1 MRNCPNCGAPLD
13 ENLVKCPY
21 CGTLYYDLTVLDDQ
35 TPCYVKFRTYMG
47 TVTALAKP
55 ELKPIETRY
64 DSMDVTDSMGRTLT
78 RFTTSANADIGV
90 EFHTLVRPD
99 DGTLWRIET

>member
-55 ELKPIETRY
+55 ELKSIETRY
-64 DSMDVTDSMGRTLT
+64 NSMDVTDSMGRTLT

-90 EFHTLVRPD
+90 EFHTLVRS

>member
-13 ENLVKCPY
+13 ENLFKCPY

-47 TVTALAKP
+47 TVTALVKP
-55 ELKPIETRY
+55 ELKSIETQY
-64 DSMDVTDSMGRTLT
+64 DAVDGVDSIGRTLT
-78 RFTTSANADIGV
+78 MFNTNTSVNIGV
-90 EFHTLVRPD
+90 EFHTLVRPND
-99 DGTLWRIET
+99 ATLWRIET